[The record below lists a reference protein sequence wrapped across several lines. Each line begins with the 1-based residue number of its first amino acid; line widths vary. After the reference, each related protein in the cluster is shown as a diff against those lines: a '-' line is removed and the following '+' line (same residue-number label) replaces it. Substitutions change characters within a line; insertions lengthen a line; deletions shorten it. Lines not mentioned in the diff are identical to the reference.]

1 MLQRVQVHASWAVV
15 MGVHRWCCG
24 RAWAHSLCCCGTAVG
39 QGLGVVKCTPL
50 GLLAPAP
57 SAAAV
62 RERAGAQLRP
72 RRQRGPSQEAGVVT
86 VGELPFTATESL
98 PFFFF
103 FNQIP
108 PVKACHS
115 KPPPSLSHSPTF
127 QPVQRLSRSGCV
139 TTQLFSLLQVSPG
152 SQISLVMTQPG
163 STVSVGTHGPCT
175 FVTSSLFPP
184 ATSSFQ
190 VHAGAV
196 LTSMFGRGGSH

>member
-103 FNQIP
+103 FSFLHLFI
-108 PVKACHS
+108 S
-115 KPPPSLSHSPTF
+115 YTYFLSF
-127 QPVQRLSRSGCV
+127 FL
-139 TTQLFSLLQVSPG
+139 
-152 SQISLVMTQPG
+152 
-163 STVSVGTHGPCT
+163 TVSHNMI
-175 FVTSSLFPP
+175 S
-184 ATSSFQ
+184 
-190 VHAGAV
+190 HK
-196 LTSMFGRGGSH
+196 LTVFWI